1 MAELLV
7 TSGADVNAKSNVSG
21 SGSGVVV
28 GVCACVAS
36 SMKVYI
42 G

>member
-1 MAELLV
+1 MAVAELLV
-7 TSGADVNAKSNVSG
+7 TSGADVNAKDIVSG
-21 SGSGVVV
+21 SVVVV

-36 SMKVYI
+36 SMMVYS